1 MSALS
6 LHIEYESTSSEAT
19 NEILSSLKKITKEQM
34 NSENQQAVTF
44 MFTRPNPDQNI
55 IEFTEIYNKPS
66 LFWETAVKT
75 LSSEY
80 QKIFDSKNLKKQ
92 ETIAFGSIY
101 QKKFMKEDHLM
112 KVLKTTFPKMDEH
125 GFVVNQCY
133 SVYNSDKKDPLM
145 MKLRLKPKD
154 SNKLNQ
160 LKETVSTSFHEATN
174 FNPTVISLIVYEKDG
189 EVIVNEVFNYS
200 KLFLVILQK
209 IDFSSFM
216 DQVESSQLFC
226 YGEENTYIQ
235 KYLNTL
241 PFDIVSYRVPDV
253 GFIVNPNLNF
263 ESTSIPHYA
272 HDGRY
277 FGPSIRSRL
286 LDSSVNAEN
295 QYFNQIKAWIMV
307 DKLEIDKRDFSGKT
321 MLFYACE
328 GGFVSC
334 VKYLLE
340 NGSKIENKDYE
351 PLCQASLNYNPEI
364 IRLLVN
370 SGADVNVKDFE
381 QSTPLHWILRNS
393 NDDDELLSILDLFS
407 KSKLNLEAQD
417 SEGNSYLH
425 LSTRYGLLWATK
437 KLIQL
442 GESLESKNNSG
453 NTVLL
458 NCCENT
464 WGWKM
469 DCFRLIYQ
477 KGGDLKAKNVDG
489 NSAFHLAAKNGLLP
503 IVKFLS
509 TKLNVNDQ
517 NANGNT
523 PIMEASLYNRNVSI
537 VQHLIS
543 YQSNLLITN
552 NANMNVLDLALSNY
566 NLDICYILLAR
577 LKKKE
582 MIEAVSYI
590 LPNFANVEKEMVSKK
605 VDLDKVEIEE
615 KK

>member
-1 MSALS
+1 
-6 LHIEYESTSSEAT
+6 
-19 NEILSSLKKITKEQM
+19 
-34 NSENQQAVTF
+34 
-44 MFTRPNPDQNI
+44 
-55 IEFTEIYNKPS
+55 
-66 LFWETAVKT
+66 VKT

-80 QKIFDSKNLKKQ
+80 QKILDSKNLKKQ
-92 ETIAFGSIY
+92 ETVAFGSVH
-101 QKKFMKEDHLM
+101 QKKFIQEDHLM
-112 KVLKTTFPKMDEH
+112 KILNATFPKLDEN

-133 SVYNSDKKDPLM
+133 SVYNSDKKDPIM

-154 SNKLNQ
+154 SKNISQ
-160 LKETVSTSFHEATN
+160 LKEFVSSSFHKATN

-200 KLFLVILQK
+200 KMFLVILQNV
-209 IDFSSFM
+209 DFSFM
-216 DQVESSQLFC
+216 DQVESSHLFC
-226 YGEENTYIQ
+226 YGEENIYVQ
-235 KYLNTL
+235 KYLNSL
-241 PFDIVSYRVPDV
+241 KFDSVSYRVPEV
-253 GFIVNPNLNF
+253 GFVVNPNLDF
-263 ESTSIPHYA
+263 ESTSIPHYP
-272 HDGRY
+272 HDGSY

-286 LDSSVNAEN
+286 LDSSVKSEN
-295 QYFNQIKAWIMV
+295 QYYNQIKAWITV
-307 DKLEIDKRDFSGKT
+307 DKLDIDKRDFSGKT

-340 NGSKIENKDYE
+340 NGAKIENKDYQ
-351 PLCQASLNYNPEI
+351 PLCQAALNYNPEI
-364 IRLLVN
+364 IRLLIN

-381 QSTPLHWILRNS
+381 QSTPLHWILRTS
-393 NDDDELLSILDLFS
+393 NDDEELLSILDLFS
-407 KSKLNLEAQD
+407 KSKLNLEAKD

-437 KLIQL
+437 KLIHL
-442 GESLESKNNSG
+442 GESLESKNKNG

-458 NCCENT
+458 NCCESS

-469 DCFRLIYQ
+469 DCFRLIHQ
-477 KGGDLKAKNVDG
+477 KGGNLKEKNLEG
-489 NSAFHLAAKNGLLP
+489 NSALHLAAKNGLLP

-517 NANGNT
+517 NENGNT
-523 PIMEASLYNRNVSI
+523 PIMEASLYNRNVSV

-552 NANMNVLDLALSNY
+552 NANMNVLDLALTNY

-577 LKKKE
+577 LKKSE

-605 VDLDKVEIEE
+605 VDLDKVETEE